1 MNSLAGQLEYNWE
14 RGFYSVVQDKWD
26 DYYVVSTKS
35 WNHGFFITEPQLT
48 VIAAK
53 ARIGDSKEYS
63 GDLINTLVN
72 PVNGG
77 WKIIENETFHP
88 SELMGKGFQ
97 VGDKVRF
104 EGQEWEYGG
113 TNGGKAIISQYNQER
128 VISMSMNVV
137 YKDLKPVLPVEEEE
151 HDYSLQRYSH
161 TCDCGQW
168 DSQLDRNNIDTLYAA
183 NFAVLGIS
191 SCNGQYVVCP
201 KCYQKV
207 RKNAEYQAIKTLTKS
222 GIIKEGKIS
231 GIVNL

>member
-1 MNSLAGQLEYNWE
+1 MNNLYDSLLYNWE

-97 VGDKVRF
+97 VGDKVKVPRIDGSC
-104 EGQEWEYGG
+104 EVI
-113 TNGGKAIISQYNQER
+113 KASSGNKDAYEVKLPINYSDMPSQFFTSSE
-128 VISMSMNVV
+128 
-137 YKDLKPVLPVEEEE
+137 LKPVLPVEESKTDLEKLLGCNVIV
-151 HDYSLQRYSH
+151 DGRI
-161 TCDCGQW
+161 TGG
-168 DSQLDRNNIDTLYAA
+168 
-183 NFAVLGIS
+183 AVVMVDAKG
-191 SCNGQYVVCP
+191 
-201 KCYQKV
+201 K
-207 RKNAEYQAIKTLTKS
+207 AIAMF
-222 GIIKEGKIS
+222 KEGKI
-231 GIVNL
+231 VNL